1 MAQGSGHSGEP
12 SGADPADVGA
22 GAAGAQA
29 RVRREPPDPAEIPQD
44 APDLDEALRQ
54 ILDAGRSGFE
64 ATGAVARS
72 LRTLVSA
79 DFSLARSALGR
90 TLALTGVA
98 VVFGASGWLLLMAA
112 AILFFTRQ
120 LGWTWSFALLSCAV
134 LSLVAAGIAVYIG
147 MRYFDHTRMQAT
159 RRQLARL
166 GIGELADFGPHAGSG
181 ESSREAAERLE
192 REAEA
197 RKLKDKSGIDVTPP

>member
-1 MAQGSGHSGEP
+1 MAQGSGHAGQQSGAGPADGGAGEP
-12 SGADPADVGA
+12 
-22 GAAGAQA
+22 GAQA
-29 RVRREPPDPAEIPQD
+29 RARPESPDPAQVPQD
-44 APDLDEALRQ
+44 APDIDEALRQ

-98 VVFGASGWLLLMAA
+98 IVFGASGWLLLMAA
-112 AILFFTRQ
+112 AILFLTRQ
-120 LGWTWSFALLSCAV
+120 LGWPWSFALVSCAM
-134 LSLVAAGIAVYIG
+134 LSLVAAAIAVHIG

-166 GIGELADFGPHAGSG
+166 GIGELADFGPRAGSG

-192 REAEA
+192 KEAEA
-197 RKLKDKSGIDVTPP
+197 EKLKDKSGIDVTPP